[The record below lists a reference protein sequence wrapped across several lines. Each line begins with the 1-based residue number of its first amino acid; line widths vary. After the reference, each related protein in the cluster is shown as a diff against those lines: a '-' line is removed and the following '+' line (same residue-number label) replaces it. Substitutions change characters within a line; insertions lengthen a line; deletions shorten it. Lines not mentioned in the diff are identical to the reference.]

1 VLGSH
6 FDSSPKVCACVP
18 DAPPQQTCG
27 GFLGTPCP
35 GAGKCVDDPTDD
47 CDPNNGGADCGG
59 ICTCV
64 ENQLCVRGFHF
75 DSSPQVCAC
84 VPDA

>member
-1 VLGSH
+1 MATITINL
-6 FDSSPKVCACVP
+6 P

-27 GFLGTPCP
+27 GIAGIPCP
-35 GAGKCVDDPTDD
+35 GAGRCVDNPNDD